1 MKDKI
6 IKFLKSKDFVFIEEL
21 GRGACGRTV
30 KLYDQI
36 IDETFVCKKYE
47 PFADEYKESLFGNFI
62 HEIKL
67 LYLVN
72 HPNIVRVFNYYIY
85 PELLVGYILME
96 YVVGKDI
103 ESYLASSPQMI
114 NDIFLQCIDGFVH
127 LEKNNIL
134 HRDIRPM
141 NIMVSDD
148 ATLKIIDFGFGKK
161 IGEKAD
167 FDKSISLNW
176 WCEPPTDFKQN
187 LYDFKTEIYFVGKL
201 FEKIIKEREIGTFKY
216 KSILSG
222 MSANKPELRLNS
234 FAEIKSK
241 ISEDRFFEV
250 EFTKPELTSYRE
262 FSNNLYESISK
273 IETDCNYFDDPDL
286 IQKKLENY
294 FRRVM
299 LEENLPN
306 NTPVISCFLNGAY
319 YFKRNK
325 YFPVSSLKSFIELL
339 RSCSKDKKN
348 IIINNLCSKLDAIQR
363 YTEAPP
369 WEGDVPF

>member
-6 IKFLKSKDFVFIEEL
+6 IKFLKSKDFVFLEEL

-30 KLYDQI
+30 KLYDEI

-47 PFADEYKESLFGNFI
+47 PFADEYKESLFDNFV

-85 PELLVGYILME
+85 PELFVGYILME
-96 YVVGKDI
+96 YVIGQDI
-103 ESYLASSPQMI
+103 ESYLANSPQMI

-161 IGEKAD
+161 VGEKAD

-176 WCEPPTDFKQN
+176 WCEPPIDFKQN

-201 FEKIIKEREIGTFKY
+201 FERIIKEREIGTFKY

-222 MSANKPELRLNS
+222 MCAQKPELRLNS

-250 EFTKPELTSYRE
+250 EFTKPELNSYRE
-262 FSNNLYESISK
+262 FSNNLYDSISK
-273 IETDCNYFDDPDL
+273 IEVDWNVKGVRSHFDLSFRSLCLTYLNY
-286 IQKKLENY
+286 EVY
-294 FRRVM
+294 GFRFSVRGHS
-299 LEENLPN
+299 N
-306 NTPVISCFLNGAY
+306 
-319 YFKRNK
+319 
-325 YFPVSSLKSFIELL
+325 
-339 RSCSKDKKN
+339 
-348 IIINNLCSKLDAIQR
+348 
-363 YTEAPP
+363 
-369 WEGDVPF
+369 